1 MAEDIQDFL
10 KARQI
15 EKVVIIGHSMGG
27 RAMMTFA
34 FKYVSLRSLYLNIL
48 IYEILFWNKAANDW
62 KVDHSR
68 YFSSSIKSANAID
81 DHYFRVYAWSERAQ
95 RPRHE
100 DG

>member
-1 MAEDIQDFL
+1 MIAVDARNHGASPHTSTHTYEEMAEDIQDFL

-48 IYEILFWNKAANDW
+48 IYEILF
-62 KVDHSR
+62 
-68 YFSSSIKSANAID
+68 
-81 DHYFRVYAWSERAQ
+81 
-95 RPRHE
+95 
-100 DG
+100 